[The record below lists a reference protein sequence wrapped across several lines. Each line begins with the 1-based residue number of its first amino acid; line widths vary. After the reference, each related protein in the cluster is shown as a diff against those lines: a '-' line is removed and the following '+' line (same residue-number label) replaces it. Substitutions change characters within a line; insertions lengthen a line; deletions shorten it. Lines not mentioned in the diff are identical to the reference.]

1 MLKDL
6 KVINDYA
13 ERYIKD
19 ITEYANAAQDSQH
32 RDDILLVVE
41 DHRSVMKDIT
51 PDGLANNDLLI
62 KHFLSYVFMSL
73 HLMVV

>member
-1 MLKDL
+1 MYKRHHM
-6 KVINDYA
+6 VV
-13 ERYIKD
+13 

-51 PDGLANNDLLI
+51 PDGLANNYLII

>member
-1 MLKDL
+1 MHKRHHT
-6 KVINDYA
+6 VV
-13 ERYIKD
+13 

-51 PDGLANNDLLI
+51 RDGLANDDLLI
-62 KHFLSYVFMSL
+62 KHFLSSVFISL
-73 HLMVV
+73 HFMVV

>member
-13 ERYIKD
+13 ERYRKD

-32 RDDILLVVE
+32 QDDILLVVE

>member
-1 MLKDL
+1 MHKRHHT
-6 KVINDYA
+6 VV
-13 ERYIKD
+13 

-32 RDDILLVVE
+32 QDDILLVVE

>member
-32 RDDILLVVE
+32 RDILLVVE

-51 PDGLANNDLLI
+51 RDGLANNNLLI
-62 KHFLSYVFMSL
+62 KQFF
-73 HLMVV
+73 

>member
-1 MLKDL
+1 MHKRHHT
-6 KVINDYA
+6 VV
-13 ERYIKD
+13 

-41 DHRSVMKDIT
+41 DDCSVMKDIT
-51 PDGLANNDLLI
+51 RDGLANNNLLI